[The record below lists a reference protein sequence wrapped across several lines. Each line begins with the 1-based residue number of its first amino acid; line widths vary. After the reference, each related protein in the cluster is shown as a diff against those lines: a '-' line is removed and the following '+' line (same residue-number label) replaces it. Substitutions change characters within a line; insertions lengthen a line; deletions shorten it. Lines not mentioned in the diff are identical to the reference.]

1 MSALCI
7 VCKVIV
13 TGRKH
18 AVSCDACERWQHR
31 LCGTGKVAF
40 FFHLMILIY
49 LPDLSRVFGILK
61 RTQYNCKKNI
71 LKYANN
77 VTYY

>member
-7 VCKVIV
+7 VCKVFV

-31 LCGTGKVAF
+31 LCGTGKLAF
-40 FFHLMILIY
+40 FSIRMIDFNITIY
-49 LPDLSRVFGILK
+49 FSHSQESEDKQMTIGNFNMYI
-61 RTQYNCKKNI
+61 YM
-71 LKYANN
+71 
-77 VTYY
+77 

>member
-1 MSALCI
+1 MSALYI
-7 VCKVIV
+7 VCKVFV

-40 FFHLMILIY
+40 FFPFEY
-49 LPDLSRVFGILK
+49 SDLFTRSFKSVWYPEKDTI
-61 RTQYNCKKNI
+61 
-71 LKYANN
+71 
-77 VTYY
+77 

>member
-7 VCKVIV
+7 VCKVFV

-40 FFHLMILIY
+40 FPFEY
-49 LPDLSRVFGILK
+49 SDLFTRSFKCVWYPEKDTI
-61 RTQYNCKKNI
+61 
-71 LKYANN
+71 
-77 VTYY
+77 